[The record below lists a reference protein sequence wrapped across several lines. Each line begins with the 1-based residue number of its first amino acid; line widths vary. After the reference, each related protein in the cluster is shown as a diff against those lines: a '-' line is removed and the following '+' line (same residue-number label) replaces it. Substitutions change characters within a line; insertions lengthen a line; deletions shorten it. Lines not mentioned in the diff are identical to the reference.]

1 MAAAV
6 TKSVLVSYLDRPSG
20 LDDLQFLE
28 SEFKT
33 SFSFQKNV
41 RLCVTF
47 QRYDKDWE
55 EYVDL
60 EPTDIIENKDKLRA
74 GMGSIT
80 YVNNELLLRLPVN
93 SIYYITI
100 TITHSVICNILL
112 YYYS

>member
-1 MAAAV
+1 MIRIPHG
-6 TKSVLVSYLDRPSG
+6 KPSG

-80 YVNNELLLRLPVN
+80 YMNNELLLRLPVN